1 MWNCSADTCITN
13 ASLPT
18 CVVPF
23 GPPPSHPC
31 TMLQSG
37 LEQDRRE
44 WPASGLRACNELETF
59 GHKKLLVFNIF
70 ETPSSVMLQRDPCQ
84 FF

>member
-1 MWNCSADTCITN
+1 
-13 ASLPT
+13 
-18 CVVPF
+18 
-23 GPPPSHPC
+23 
-31 TMLQSG
+31 MLQSG